1 MLHSLCQLA
10 SWAFVAVLITVL
22 PRVGGENSP
31 CGTISSGTFHQQENN
46 CLPPQLGWDSHQAAL
61 GQDPREA
68 AQCACSCA
76 RSARRGSHPPLLRAA
91 QKGRAQCPGPVSRC
105 QGRQRQT
112 KSGAVGFSRGHGW
125 AGGRASFSMFL
136 GAPGVEVGCR
146 TLPVSSSDGQ
156 DDGGRGWSGRNRD
169 TVRKCSRV
177 ESAWPYRQND
187 LAPNPVS
194 AH

>member
-1 MLHSLCQLA
+1 MGRQEGKAIGPAGLEKRLVLHSLCQLA

-76 RSARRGSHPPLLRAA
+76 RSTRRGSHPPLLRAA
-91 QKGRAQCPGPVSRC
+91 QKGRAQCPGPVPRC

-125 AGGRASFSMFL
+125 ARREGELFNVPGSSRRGGGVQDAACFIL
-136 GAPGVEVGCR
+136 GWAG
-146 TLPVSSSDGQ
+146 
-156 DDGGRGWSGRNRD
+156 
-169 TVRKCSRV
+169 
-177 ESAWPYRQND
+177 
-187 LAPNPVS
+187 
-194 AH
+194 